1 MSSSHI
7 RSRSM
12 RTPVSVTEEGL
23 DETFSS
29 AHERVRRKARTG
41 TVETPDDT
49 VAGAVFLDG
58 VALYARYGNE
68 SGVEAL
74 EALSSRPDVGVRLEP
89 SKPENVRMFRT
100 YLRYIGDDGLLR
112 AEPLD
117 STPVETQTVEGVRV
131 GGVRNVG
138 AGSWRGETNSEDKT
152 FFPSGVRT
160 VAVPDLVA
168 LKRYVTSGDVS
179 GYAAGDGRVVTFRNG
194 EIVDAASVDVGS
206 PVRTDVGLGG
216 GWAVV
221 DADAETTDDADE
233 GIISRIFSD

>member
-1 MSSSHI
+1 
-7 RSRSM
+7 M
-12 RTPVSVTEEGL
+12 RTPVTVNEEDL
-23 DETFSS
+23 DETFAS
-29 AHERVRRKARTG
+29 AHERVRRKAKTG

-58 VALYARYGNE
+58 VAVYARYGNE

-100 YLRYIGDDGLLR
+100 YLRYIGDDAILN

-117 STPVETQTVEGVRV
+117 VSSVETQVVEGVRV

-138 AGSWRGETNSEDKT
+138 AGSWRGETNTEAKT

-168 LKRYVTSGDVS
+168 LERYVSAEDLS

-194 EIVDAASVDVGS
+194 EFVDADSVDLAA

-216 GWAVV
+216 GWVVV
-221 DADAETTDDADE
+221 DSDAETSEEDDE
-233 GIISRIFSD
+233 GFLSRIF